1 VTRLLEGLTFEGSEY
16 DAGNQLVVD
25 AEDEVI
31 KLQQEIEELKKEIE
45 GMKLANEQQQKEIEE
60 FKEATIGGKGKAE
73 V

>member
-1 VTRLLEGLTFEGSEY
+1 MTRLLEGLTFEGSEY

-31 KLQQEIEELKKEIE
+31 KLQQQEIEELKKE
-45 GMKLANEQQQKEIEE
+45 KKEIEE